1 MRIVLSGYYGFDN
14 AGDEAL
20 VTAISNSLR
29 AVDGTVEITV
39 LSGNPE
45 RTAIVHGIRAVS
57 RVNPLVLI
65 RELSSADLL
74 ISGGGSLLQDV
85 TGPLSIPYYLGI
97 VVLAKLLKTRVVF
110 YAQGV
115 GPVKRR
121 LSRWLIKLVANR
133 VDLITLRDVES
144 AELLRSIGVDRPPIS
159 VTADPVFS
167 LRPTIEEIRQAE
179 SYLDDLGLDQRQGII
194 GISIRS
200 WNGFTDQQVA
210 LFLDKLAE
218 TGHPLLLIPLQHP
231 ADVEYSFQVRRLMQS
246 PITIA
251 ETQFSSTEL
260 MGLIS
265 HLRLLVGMRLH
276 SLIFA
281 ACVGTPFEGIS
292 YDPKVET
299 FLKQFGKQ
307 PLFDNANFN
316 PQTVAEIVS
325 QTISSHADTASIIL
339 DQAADL
345 KAKSDQNASLVLN
358 VLKQVASE

>member
-20 VTAISNSLR
+20 LTAISNSLR
-29 AVDGTVEITV
+29 VVDATIEITV
-39 LSGNPE
+39 LSGNPA

-57 RVNPLVLI
+57 RVNPLVLVK
-65 RELSSADLL
+65 ELSQADLL

-115 GPVKRR
+115 GPVERR
-121 LSRWLIKLVANR
+121 LSRWLIKMVANR
-133 VDLITLRDVES
+133 VDLITLRDFES
-144 AELLRSIGVDRPPIS
+144 AELLRSIGVHRPPVS
-159 VTADPVFS
+159 VTADPVFA
-167 LRPTIEEIRQAE
+167 LRPNLEEVQQAE
-179 SYLDDLGLDQRQGII
+179 SYLSGLGLDKQQGII

-200 WNGFTDQQVA
+200 WNTFTDQQMA
-210 LFLDKLAE
+210 LMLDKLAQS
-218 TGHPLLLIPLQHP
+218 GHPLLLIPLQHP
-231 ADVEYSFQVRRLMQS
+231 VDLEYSFQIKGLMKS
-246 PITIA
+246 PVTIA
-251 ETQFSSTEL
+251 ETQFTSTGL

-299 FLKQFGKQ
+299 FLRQFGKT
-307 PLFDNANFN
+307 PLFDSADFN
-316 PQTVAEIVS
+316 PDIVADRV
-325 QTISSHADTASIIL
+325 SHAIASRDDKSSNIL
-339 DQAADL
+339 DQAAVL
-345 KAKSDQNASLVLN
+345 KEKADQNARLVLS
-358 VLKQVASE
+358 VV